1 MTSAKTTPGKTT
13 SAKLDPRRDYPL
25 ASHRPELLRTPTGKR
40 LDEITM
46 EAVLAGEV
54 AAEDLR
60 IAPET
65 LRLQAEVADSSGRPQ
80 LGQNFR
86 RAAELTALPD
96 EKVLE
101 IYNALRPRAST
112 KQRLAEIAEELER
125 DHSAT
130 LCARLIR
137 EAADVYERRGILAS

>member
-1 MTSAKTTPGKTT
+1 MNPVKTK
-13 SAKLDPRRDYPL
+13 AAELDPRHDYPL

-54 AAEDLR
+54 TADDLR
-60 IAPET
+60 ITAET
-65 LRLQAEVADSSGRPQ
+65 LRLQARIAESAGRPQ

-86 RAAELTALPD
+86 RAAEMTALPD

-112 KQRLAEIAEELER
+112 KRQLLDIADELER

-130 LCARLIR
+130 LCARLVR
-137 EAADVYERRGILAS
+137 EAAEVYERRGILAR

>member
-1 MTSAKTTPGKTT
+1 MAP
-13 SAKLDPRRDYPL
+13 ADLDPQHDYPL
-25 ASHRPELLRTPTGKR
+25 ASHRPDLIRTPTGKR

-46 EAVLAGEV
+46 QAVLGGEV

-60 IAPET
+60 IAAET
-65 LRLQAEVADSSGRPQ
+65 LRLQARIADSVGRPQ

-86 RAAELTALPD
+86 RAAEMTALPD
-96 EKVLE
+96 EEVLR

-112 KQRLAEIAEELER
+112 KQELAGIAEELER

-137 EAADVYERRGILAS
+137 EAAEVYERRGILAS

>member
-1 MTSAKTTPGKTT
+1 MTFAKTT
-13 SAKLDPRRDYPL
+13 SAGLDPRRDYPL

-40 LDEITM
+40 LDEIPM

-60 IAPET
+60 ITPET
-65 LRLQAEVADSSGRPQ
+65 LRLQAEIADSVGRPQ

-96 EKVLE
+96 EAVLE
-101 IYNALRPRAST
+101 VYNALRPRTST
-112 KQRLAEIAEELER
+112 RERLIEIADELEH
-125 DHSAT
+125 DHSAL

-137 EAADVYERRGILAS
+137 EAADVYERRGILAG

>member
-1 MTSAKTTPGKTT
+1 MAP
-13 SAKLDPRRDYPL
+13 AELDPQHDYPL
-25 ASHRPELLRTPTGKR
+25 ASHRPELIRTPTGKR

-46 EAVLAGEV
+46 QAVLAGEV

-60 IAPET
+60 IAAET
-65 LRLQAEVADSSGRPQ
+65 LRLQARIADSVGRPQ

-86 RAAELTALPD
+86 RAAEMTALAD
-96 EKVLE
+96 EEVLR
-101 IYNALRPRAST
+101 IYNALRPGAST
-112 KQRLAEIAEELER
+112 KQELAGIAEELER

-137 EAADVYERRGILAS
+137 EA

>member
-1 MTSAKTTPGKTT
+1 MTPVEMPPVE
-13 SAKLDPRRDYPL
+13 LDPQRDYPL

-65 LRLQAEVADSSGRPQ
+65 LRLQAQIADSVGRPQ
-80 LGQNFR
+80 LAQNFR

-96 EKVLE
+96 ETVLE

-112 KQRLAEIAEELER
+112 KQQLTKIAEGLER
-125 DHSAT
+125 GYSAT